1 MVKEVDLKSGQSSI
15 LSVEQD
21 FIKTGLLF
29 GTDKYGRLTQQDVN
43 WVQSFYFYWC
53 CSRLDL

>member
-1 MVKEVDLKSGQSSI
+1 VAIESYKVVGNIVYVEYNDEPSLKMVKEVDLKSFAGQSSI

-29 GTDKYGRLTQQDVN
+29 RH
-43 WVQSFYFYWC
+43 
-53 CSRLDL
+53 